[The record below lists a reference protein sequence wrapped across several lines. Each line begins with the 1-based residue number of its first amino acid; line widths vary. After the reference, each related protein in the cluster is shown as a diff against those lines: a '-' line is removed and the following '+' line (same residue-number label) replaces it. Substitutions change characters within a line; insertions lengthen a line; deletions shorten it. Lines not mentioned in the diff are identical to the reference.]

1 MHHCVLPSVFGDFL
15 FFFLMIRR
23 PPRSTLSSSSAA
35 SDVYKRQINAEYM
48 GVLRRFIMSDDEKE
62 KINESKEKVNSIKEL
77 GNTIVNDPDKSIQ
90 VLSIIGQIEGH
101 SVLPPQTKAT
111 RYEHIIPQ
119 LIDIEQNEQIKG
131 LLIVLNT
138 VGGDVEAGLAIAE
151 MINSM
156 SKPTV
161 SIVIGG
167 GHSIGVPLATS
178 ADFSFITPSATMIVH
193 PVRMNG
199 FVIGVPQTFEYF
211 KKMQERIN
219 EFIVRT
225 SKTEIKVLENFMKQR
240 DDLLN
245 DVGTMLIGKQ
255 AVDCGLIDEVGGV
268 SNSIEKLKELIKTID
283 KECEREQYLQCFLSI
298 IMRFL
303 FQGYRKNLQ
312 PFFIFNVIL
321 QKENTYYMQKLNTEV
336 IQSWVERVAK
346 IILEDLNKKIIIK

>member
-1 MHHCVLPSVFGDFL
+1 M
-15 FFFLMIRR
+15 
-23 PPRSTLSSSSAA
+23 
-35 SDVYKRQINAEYM
+35 YKNILNSENAE
-48 GVLRRFIMSDDEKE
+48 KE
-62 KINESKEKVNSIKEL
+62 DKNTSEAQDKIENVKEL
-77 GNTIVNDPDKSIQ
+77 GNTNLANPHKKIQ

-111 RYEHIIPQ
+111 KYEHIIPQ
-119 LIDIEQNEQIKG
+119 LIDIEQNEEAKG

-138 VGGDVEAGLAIAE
+138 VGGDVEAGLAISE
-151 MINSM
+151 MIRSM

-199 FVIGVPQTFEYF
+199 FVIGVSQTFEYF
-211 KKMQERIN
+211 RKMQERIN

-225 SKTEIKVLENFMKQR
+225 SNIKQETLEKFMLQT

-255 AVDCGLIDEVGGV
+255 AVDCGLIDQVGGIHEALDKLDEL
-268 SNSIEKLKELIKTID
+268 IEK
-283 KECEREQYLQCFLSI
+283 R
-298 IMRFL
+298 
-303 FQGYRKNLQ
+303 
-312 PFFIFNVIL
+312 
-321 QKENTYYMQKLNTEV
+321 
-336 IQSWVERVAK
+336 
-346 IILEDLNKKIIIK
+346 